1 MKEME
6 INNKNYFSKE
16 NELKYMGSTQIKS
29 FLKCEK
35 ETLAKLNGEFEEEKS
50 KAMLVSSYIDSVI
63 SNELEDFK
71 EENPEIFTKNG
82 ELKAEY
88 KLADSVI
95 EQMKNDPMFMKY
107 ISGEP
112 QVIMTGEISGVPIKI
127 KIDSY
132 HKDKCIVDLK
142 CMANLD
148 LIWNEEAKQKENFIN
163 SYDYVLQGALYQ
175 EIVRQNTGKQL
186 PFIIAVATKEKYSQ
200 RALLQIPQESM
211 DSKIEFLKQYLPHI
225 QAVKNKEIEPTSC
238 GKCDYCK
245 SLKKCDGVYYYDEYF
260 KEGE

>member
-1 MKEME
+1 MKL
-6 INNKNYFSKE
+6 NNKTYFSKE

-29 FLKCEK
+29 FIKCEK

-88 KLADSVI
+88 KLADLVI
-95 EQMKNDPMFMKY
+95 EQIKNDSMFMKY

-148 LIWNEEAKQKENFIN
+148 LIWNEETKQRENFIN

-186 PFIIAVATKEKYSQ
+186 PFIIAVATKEKYSR
-200 RALLQIPQESM
+200 RALLQIPQEEL
-211 DSKIEFLKQYLPHI
+211 DLKLNFLKNFLPHL
-225 QAVKNKEIEPTSC
+225 QLVKEGKAEPSNC
-238 GKCDYCK
+238 GKCNYCI
-245 SLKKCDGVYYYDEYF
+245 SQQKCDGVYYYDDYF